1 MRPATAGPV
10 LHKVEA
16 GDTLGTL
23 SRLYGVSPEKL
34 REANQW
40 QHVDECESFW
50 IPASPAH
57 WVVHT
62 VAEGE
67 SLALISQG
75 YNIPLQQLRDANG
88 LLSDPLKAGSTLYL
102 PRAAKPSW
110 NAPARKTLQ
119 ASRGARPVAVVP
131 IAKAPV
137 AAPVSAPR
145 VSPILSEK
153 PSGKWVQV
161 TSLDG
166 RKGWIQQSELV
177 FTPPQASHPSSAER
191 ARERSMTLA
200 YGQKLNPDQKSAIRK
215 ISEHLATHQL
225 YVEPDHI
232 AAFVEAAR
240 EILANDAEE
249 LLNVTI
255 RSVSKDQ
262 DTALPY
268 AKTDSFGFVM
278 LFNVERSAEGSA
290 SLKDRANRLIEAALA
305 LGGAVGDQPADS
317 RRFWTMLALILPVA
331 SLTWFGLS
339 KVTLV
344 MSPSID
350 AWAVTPVPGTIA
362 RGDLVQFML
371 SHPVAGPRPVS
382 VTKRALCLPGEQ
394 HAVQAEPAEEG
405 LDPATSGLARGMGS
419 KAMR

>member
-50 IPASPAH
+50 IPAAPAQ

-62 VAEGE
+62 VNEGE
-67 SLALISQG
+67 NLALISQG

-137 AAPVSAPR
+137 TASTSAPR
-145 VSPILSEK
+145 VSPVLSEK
-153 PSGKWVQV
+153 PSGKWIQV

-177 FTPPQASHPSSAER
+177 FSPPPPPPPPPPREERYPKNFRTSSHPS
-191 ARERSMTLA
+191 T
-200 YGQKLNPDQKSAIRK
+200 
-215 ISEHLATHQL
+215 
-225 YVEPDHI
+225 V
-232 AAFVEAAR
+232 
-240 EILANDAEE
+240 
-249 LLNVTI
+249 
-255 RSVSKDQ
+255 
-262 DTALPY
+262 
-268 AKTDSFGFVM
+268 
-278 LFNVERSAEGSA
+278 
-290 SLKDRANRLIEAALA
+290 
-305 LGGAVGDQPADS
+305 
-317 RRFWTMLALILPVA
+317 
-331 SLTWFGLS
+331 
-339 KVTLV
+339 
-344 MSPSID
+344 
-350 AWAVTPVPGTIA
+350 
-362 RGDLVQFML
+362 
-371 SHPVAGPRPVS
+371 
-382 VTKRALCLPGEQ
+382 C
-394 HAVQAEPAEEG
+394 
-405 LDPATSGLARGMGS
+405 
-419 KAMR
+419 

>member
-40 QHVDECESFW
+40 QHVDDCESFW

-177 FTPPQASHPSSAER
+177 FTPPQASHPSSTER

-215 ISEHLATHQL
+215 ISEHLASHQL

-232 AAFVEAAR
+232 AVFMALETGGTFDPAIRPKNHPNHAVGLAQFTQVAINELNKKRSQDDKLDMDRLAEMNFEEQS
-240 EILANDAEE
+240 EIVAEYLRMTLLAKKMAGKVVASEDLYSAIFCPVAVGEE
-249 LLNVTI
+249 L
-255 RSVSKDQ
+255 D
-262 DTALPY
+262 
-268 AKTDSFGFVM
+268 FV
-278 LFNVERSAEGSA
+278 VY
-290 SLKDRANRLIEAALA
+290 
-305 LGGAVGDQPADS
+305 
-317 RRFWTMLALILPVA
+317 
-331 SLTWFGLS
+331 
-339 KVTLV
+339 
-344 MSPSID
+344 
-350 AWAVTPVPGTIA
+350 
-362 RGDLVQFML
+362 
-371 SHPVAGPRPVS
+371 
-382 VTKRALCLPGEQ
+382 
-394 HAVQAEPAEEG
+394 
-405 LDPATSGLARGMGS
+405 S
-419 KAMR
+419 KARDQGRYTRNSSLDTDKNGEITKKEMTSRLLNWLREGESLRG